1 MRENCN
7 APSQQRRQPSFYHG
21 DPAGRKGPSGAAAAL
36 EHTTLKD
43 FLLRNSLSA
52 AEVVIERAERVALSE
67 RDTRKVL
74 DLLDNP
80 PAPNERMV
88 AILEARKVKRRRC
101 RPGTRK
107 PLTRS
112 MTASALIAARLI

>member
-1 MRENCN
+1 MDGRLL
-7 APSQQRRQPSFYHG
+7 AIPQQGKIERPVDKARLV
-21 DPAGRKGPSGAAAAL
+21 RAAAL

-88 AILEARKVKRRRC
+88 AILEARKVK
-101 RPGTRK
+101 
-107 PLTRS
+107 
-112 MTASALIAARLI
+112 